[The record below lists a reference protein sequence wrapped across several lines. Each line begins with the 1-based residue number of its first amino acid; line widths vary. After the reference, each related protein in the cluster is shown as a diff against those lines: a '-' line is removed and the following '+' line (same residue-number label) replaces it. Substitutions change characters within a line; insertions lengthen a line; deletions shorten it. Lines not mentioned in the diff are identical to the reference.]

1 MSYRSRSAT
10 AYVLSAHDAAEGG
23 AHWRRAADC
32 GPSSADRTPP
42 GFFVGL
48 VVIVV
53 IVGLLFVGMSGFMVS
68 VR

>member
-1 MSYRSRSAT
+1 MSYRSRSAV
-10 AYVLSAHDAAEGG
+10 ADALSADEATDGG
-23 AHWRRAADC
+23 AYWRRAADC

-53 IVGLLFVGMSGFMVS
+53 IVGLLFVGMSGFMVA

>member
-1 MSYRSRSAT
+1 MSYRSRSAI
-10 AYVLSAHDAAEGG
+10 ADVLSADEANEGG
-23 AHWRRAADC
+23 TCWRRAAGC
-32 GPSSADRTPP
+32 GPSWADRTPP

-53 IVGLLFVGMSGFMVS
+53 IVGLLFVGMSGFMVA